1 MIYLNHGAT
10 FILDDLVIR
19 NVNINTFTQV
29 VTQPYYCI
37 VLQCLPQI
45 IHTIHNKQIMNT
57 IHNIK
62 IILYILYTS
71 CCSFILLVLQHI
83 SCVSSAYS
91 DSLSSFQCVHCS
103 LCTCNTQHAVFM
115 QCAARSSVQL
125 VVCVQCPCSFNA
137 VFSL

>member
-1 MIYLNHGAT
+1 
-10 FILDDLVIR
+10 
-19 NVNINTFTQV
+19 
-29 VTQPYYCI
+29 
-37 VLQCLPQI
+37 
-45 IHTIHNKQIMNT
+45 MNT

-103 LCTCNTQHAVFM
+103 LCTVHMQQVACSVQHAVFM
-115 QCAARSSVQL
+115 QCAARSSEQL
-125 VVCVQCPCSFNA
+125 VVCVQCPCS
-137 VFSL
+137 V